1 MSEENKD
8 IQTFD
13 INELFSGTGITFTEV
28 TQEELS
34 QMQSSSRKMKEI
46 SESGEEIIK
55 EEFL

>member
-13 INELFSGTGITFTEV
+13 INELFAGTGITFTEV
-28 TQEELS
+28 TPEELS
-34 QMQSSSRKMKEI
+34 QMQSPRKMKEI

-55 EEFL
+55 EEF